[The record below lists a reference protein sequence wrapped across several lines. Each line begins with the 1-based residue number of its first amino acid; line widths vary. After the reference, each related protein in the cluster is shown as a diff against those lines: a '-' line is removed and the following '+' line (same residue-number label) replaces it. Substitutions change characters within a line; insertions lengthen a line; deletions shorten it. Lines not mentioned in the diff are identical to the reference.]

1 MDGQRQPYIP
11 VPPPPAISQQPQSHV
26 IPLPPPPPRPPTQAH
41 GIPPPPPGPPPGS
54 SYGVAPGWQQSWGRP
69 AVHQGLPPPPPH
81 PPMLNQQH
89 QHIAY
94 GRQPAPLSVPPPPPQ
109 SDQPLTSATYIP
121 AGESFGPG
129 VGIPPLFDSYT
140 RSAYEGQDENT
151 LTPSTRHMP
160 SSHILHDT
168 VHELVSPNVPAN
180 SAQNIPAQSTGQAPG
195 LSKSSSHRH
204 NNSSASLGGLSPS
217 EAAVQWPLDRVLAWL
232 SQNGFSND
240 WQETFKSLEL
250 QGADFLELGHGANG
264 RGNLGKM
271 HNVVY
276 PQLAK
281 ECQRS
286 GTGWDQIR
294 ERRERE
300 EGKRMRKLIRN
311 IHDDG
316 SRETTHVSLQ
326 KRRSSQ
332 PLSAS
337 PLFDAGVDSSPNLA
351 GSAVSSG
358 NPESPVNYT
367 AKNKLGEYSRRHSA
381 QLRSVTLPVPGPT
394 SHDSH
399 ASEFHPSDT
408 ATLYPRSE
416 LSRSALKGLSEH
428 RRQSSSTASDTGPFP
443 APPLRPYEES
453 PKSGSPAAQNAT
465 LVPSGLTSSSTG
477 DLSYKSEHSR
487 GNSTDSAFGGSSHG
501 PNKDGPTRYYEARRQ
516 GLDTIRPSPQDTAP
530 RQWNGESASFSKDSS
545 KGFLNIFKK
554 RTKPT
559 DSSHP
564 SPEEQSLESPTS
576 PVNTR
581 QNGSYLPFTKP
592 GLNTSDVSLGERPSS
607 ASFSDHEKAAIRI
620 KPASKGK
627 KYIFV
632 TADGWNYRLVDVT
645 DVDSADALRSA
656 ICQNLG
662 VSDWINAQIFPTEPG
677 QTDHEEPLNDHTLVL
692 SRRIKSDALG
702 TMKVFVRAANPHSTS
717 THSPRFAGLG
727 VSMPEK
733 NTMSPISGPHHLQ
746 RKPLDEEAMLRVS
759 AAGVS
764 PIDAPREPKQTP
776 ESDNHDFPP
785 RSAETDRRLK
795 PSHYG
800 ETGYR
805 REGVIDFDRPRPSP
819 FEDKRVDNLIPQ
831 RKAPSAPSE
840 SHTLTKVNSISKKP
854 GQRSPIAHP
863 DQNKQKAGVL
873 APEELADGRKPIS
886 PAHGLGHGLAAA
898 VASVGKMTSAIGTP
912 SPSVP
917 SQSKL
922 VQSPEHNFTGP
933 SRTSPVMTTPKSAVS
948 NNSREQSRMEAPPVP
963 SEQPRRPT
971 PKARKSYGPEFDF
984 EETKVSFQQPS
995 SSQDNEDEDS
1005 DDGLFAKPLTA
1016 RKQQSDGN
1024 QSGPPSPETEKK
1036 SARPSLTLNTETKP
1050 GKGLTVSFKSPT
1062 VHGDF
1067 STGPSTRSPS
1077 GESSDSK
1084 AHQSSTA
1091 ANSSSHSPADQKA
1104 SRRSS
1109 FARDDVWASR
1119 PPVEGVIENLDDY
1132 FPDIDLDEPYL
1143 GPASPPASPVAT
1155 PIRGAAEEQSHGAG
1169 PSQGAAPPQP
1179 AEPPGREASDSFS
1192 FGESAITATKST
1204 SGRSR
1209 GNAGRSGGLGRMK
1222 SIREVAKGAH
1232 QVHRNRSVASSNN
1245 APPGTIL
1252 RRKSTKMFG
1261 AKIMQISPKPGARIS
1276 QLDPIPQNSVPHG
1289 NIPQRQPTFRIVRG
1303 QLIGKGTYGR
1313 VYLGINA
1320 DTGELL
1326 AVKQVEIN
1334 PKLAGQD
1341 KDRIKE
1347 MVAAMDQE
1355 IDTMQHLEHP
1365 NIVQYLGCERGEFS
1379 ISIYLEYISGGSIGS
1394 CLRKHGKFEESV
1406 VKSLTRQTLDG
1417 LAYLH
1422 DQGILHRDLKADNIL
1437 LDLDGSCKI
1446 SDFGISKKTDNIY
1459 GNDASN
1465 SMQGSV
1471 FWMAPEVVQS
1481 KGQGYS
1487 AKVDIWS
1494 LGCVV
1499 LEMFAGRR
1507 PWSKEEAI
1515 GAIFKLGSLN
1525 QAPPIPEDVS
1535 MNISPAALAFMYD
1548 CFTVDSAERPTAQTL
1563 LSQHPFCEPDPYYN
1577 FVNTELYAKIRHV
1590 L

>member
-11 VPPPPAISQQPQSHV
+11 VPPPPAISQPPQSHV
-26 IPLPPPPPRPPTQAH
+26 IPLPPPPPRPQTQPH

-54 SYGVAPGWQQSWGRP
+54 GFGVAPGWQQSWGR
-69 AVHQGLPPPPPH
+69 GLPPPPPH
-81 PPMLNQQH
+81 PPMLNQQN
-89 QHIAY
+89 QHLAF
-94 GRQPAPLSVPPPPPQ
+94 GRPPPLPPQ
-109 SDQPLTSATYIP
+109 SENQPLTSATYIP

-140 RSAYEGQDENT
+140 RSVYEGKDEST
-151 LTPSTRHMP
+151 LTPSTRNMP
-160 SSHILHDT
+160 SSFVLHDT

-180 SAQNIPAQSTGQAPG
+180 SAQNPPAQSTGQASG
-195 LSKSSSHRH
+195 LAKSSSHRH

-217 EAAVQWPLDRVLAWL
+217 EAAVQWPLDRVLSWL
-232 SQNGFSND
+232 AQNGFSND

-281 ECQRS
+281 ECQRT
-286 GTGWDQIR
+286 GTGWDQVR

-332 PLSAS
+332 PLTAS
-337 PLFDAGVDSSPNLA
+337 PMFDAGLDGSPNLGRDA
-351 GSAVSSG
+351 GSAISSG

-367 AKNKLGEYSRRHSA
+367 AKGKFGEYSRRNSA
-381 QLRSVTLPVPGPT
+381 QLRSVTLPVPGPM

-399 ASEFHPSDT
+399 ANESHPLEA

-428 RRQSSSTASDTGPFP
+428 RRHSSSTASDSGPFP

-477 DLSYKSEHSR
+477 DLTYRSEHSR
-487 GNSTDSAFGGSSHG
+487 GNSTDSAFGGSGHG
-501 PNKDGPTRYYEARRQ
+501 PNKDIPTRYYEARRQ
-516 GLDTIRPSPQDTAP
+516 GLDTVRPSPQDTNY
-530 RQWNGESASFSKDSS
+530 RQWNGESASYSKESS

-554 RTKPT
+554 RPKLT
-559 DSSHP
+559 DSSNP

-576 PVNTR
+576 PVNIR

-607 ASFSDHEKAAIRI
+607 ASFSDHEKVAVRI
-620 KPASKGK
+620 KPASRGK
-627 KYIFV
+627 KYLFV

-645 DVDSADALRSA
+645 DLDSADALRRA

-662 VSDWINAQIFPTEPG
+662 MSDWVNAQIFATEPG
-677 QTDHEEPLNDHTLVL
+677 QTDHEEQLNDHALV
-692 SRRIKSDALG
+692 SRRTKSDALG
-702 TMKVFVRAANPHSTS
+702 TMKVYVRAANPHSTS

-733 NTMSPISGPHHLQ
+733 NTMSPISGQHHLQ
-746 RKPLDEEAMLRVS
+746 RKPLDEDAMLRVS

-764 PIDAPREPKQTP
+764 PIDGPRESKQTP
-776 ESDNHDFPP
+776 ESDNHEFPP
-785 RSAETDRRLK
+785 RSSDSRPR
-795 PSHYG
+795 PNHYG

-840 SHTLTKVNSISKKP
+840 SHTLAKVNSMSKKP
-854 GQRSPIAHP
+854 GQRSPVIQG
-863 DQNKQKAGVL
+863 DQNKNRPPGIL
-873 APEELADGRKPIS
+873 TPEELADGRKPIG

-912 SPSVP
+912 SPSIP
-917 SQSKL
+917 SPSKL
-922 VQSPEHNFTGP
+922 VQSPEHSFTGP
-933 SRTSPVMTTPKSAVS
+933 SRTSPVTTTPKSAGS
-948 NNSREQSRMEAPPVP
+948 NNGAREQRRMETPPAP
-963 SEQPRRPT
+963 SEQPTRPT

-995 SSQDNEDEDS
+995 SSQDNEDSDS

-1016 RKQQSDGN
+1016 RKPESDVKQPG
-1024 QSGPPSPETEKK
+1024 SPFPETEKK
-1036 SARPSLTLNTETKP
+1036 SAKPSLTLNTEARP
-1050 GKGLTVSFKSPT
+1050 GKGLSVSFKSPT
-1062 VHGDF
+1062 VPGDF
-1067 STGPSTRSPS
+1067 SAGPPAHSPS
-1077 GESSDSK
+1077 GESSDSR
-1084 AHQSSTA
+1084 AHQPATA
-1091 ANSSSHSPADQKA
+1091 ASSSSHSPAEQKS

-1143 GPASPPASPVAT
+1143 GAASPPASPVAT
-1155 PIRGAAEEQSHGAG
+1155 PVRGVAEDQSHGAG
-1169 PSQGAAPPQP
+1169 PSQAPQP
-1179 AEPPGREASDSFS
+1179 SREASDSFS
-1192 FGESAITATKST
+1192 FGEPTMNANKSITGKS
-1204 SGRSR
+1204 RS
-1209 GNAGRSGGLGRMK
+1209 NAGRSASGLGRMK

-1245 APPGTIL
+1245 AQPGTIL

-1261 AKIMQISPKPGARIS
+1261 AKIMQISPRPGIRIS

-1289 NIPQRQPTFRIVRG
+1289 NVPQRQPTFRIVRG

-1437 LDLDGSCKI
+1437 LDLDGTCKI